1 MDSPSKPKKLRRSGS
16 GSSYTVQS
24 QLLAMKQFERK
35 VTNDSSSSN
44 SDEGGR
50 HNNFE
55 QQLAKKKKKKKKR
68 RRRLTI
74 DSDNSSTGDDRKK
87 RSKVDNEVGKKKS
100 PNSTSSSQ
108 RGVVVPPK
116 RKMPF
121 IPVPAALSK
130 TELKPVLKVGDEVYS
145 AWWPNP
151 EKRKT
156 NTDSS
161 WYEGRIKSVR
171 RKVAHNS
178 GNEYG
183 ATYLY
188 DIDFDDGDELD
199 GVEDAFVFPKVDY
212 LLEEKNKKWLGVKN
226 VMDPKS
232 KICGLNWLGGMRLRL
247 MGMFILFLYYL
258 LPFERMIQ
266 LSLIVKDPIQ
276 DSGI

>member
-35 VTNDSSSSN
+35 VTNDTSSSN

-55 QQLAKKKKKKKKR
+55 QQLAKKKKKEKKKKKR
-68 RRRLTI
+68 RHRLTI
-74 DSDNSSTGDDRKK
+74 DSDSSSTGDDRKK
-87 RSKVDNEVGKKKS
+87 RSKVDNEVGKKK
-100 PNSTSSSQ
+100 
-108 RGVVVPPK
+108 GVVPPK

-130 TELKPVLKVGDEVYS
+130 TELKPILEVGDEVYS
-145 AWWPNP
+145 AWWPTP

-171 RKVAHNS
+171 RKVVHNS

-232 KICGLNWLGGMRLRL
+232 KDMWAELVGWHEATIDGNVYSFPLLSGKFCLI
-247 MGMFILFLYYL
+247 ILCTYYHSMWSLTYMSFNL
-258 LPFERMIQ
+258 LP
-266 LSLIVKDPIQ
+266 
-276 DSGI
+276 

>member
-232 KICGLNWLGGMRLRL
+232 KDMWAELVGWHEATIDGNVYSFPLLSGKFC
-247 MGMFILFLYYL
+247 FTILCTVYSFN
-258 LPFERMIQ
+258 
-266 LSLIVKDPIQ
+266 
-276 DSGI
+276 